1 MTTEKK
7 LAIVG
12 IVALCGLI
20 VFQIWSHGTTKTIND
35 DPIYG
40 KLVGKTYETRTDLY
54 LSQDRQ
60 SANYSIKIPGVLY
73 PEIKEIKEYPH
84 GTAHN
89 IIHKLIPSKTRI
101 KISNVVLTNV
111 PFRGTDLW
119 LKARFE
125 DSSIYEGEV
134 DATFISDFSS
144 YHEKMDSKY
153 VTEITPEGE
162 PVNAK

>member
-7 LAIVG
+7 LAIAG

-40 KLVGKTYETRTDLY
+40 KLVGKIYETKIDLY
-54 LSQDRQ
+54 LSQNRQ
-60 SANYSIKIPGVLY
+60 SAHYSIEVPGLLC
-73 PEIKEIKEYPH
+73 PEVIEIKEYPH
-84 GTAHN
+84 GTAHD
-89 IIHKLIPSKTRI
+89 IIHKIIPSKTRI

-119 LKARFE
+119 LKAKFE
-125 DSSIYEGEV
+125 NVAISDGEV
-134 DATFISDFSS
+134 YVNSISDYKS
-144 YHEKMDSKY
+144 YHKKMNPRY

-162 PVNAK
+162 PIDAK